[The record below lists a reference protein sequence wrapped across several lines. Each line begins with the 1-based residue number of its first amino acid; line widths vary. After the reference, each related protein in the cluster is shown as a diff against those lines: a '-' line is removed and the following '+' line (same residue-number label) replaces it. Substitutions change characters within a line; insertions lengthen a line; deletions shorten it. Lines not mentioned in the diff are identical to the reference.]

1 MFIFHV
7 QESGY
12 ENLPNNLT
20 VITATVNVLLLVFIG
35 DYDLKVMRQEFY
47 INRQKMVCLLDMV
60 ALPSFHLF
68 CDFKELAVEVY
79 KLGCGIEC
87 LKSMCFRWYNGLVLR
102 SCMLYFL

>member
-47 INRQKMVCLLDMV
+47 INRQKMVCLLDM

-79 KLGCGIEC
+79 K
-87 LKSMCFRWYNGLVLR
+87 
-102 SCMLYFL
+102 